1 MAIHHLTYEQYLQEK
16 KEHAIK
22 LAYTVWGY
30 SVGVQCGGYS
40 VGVYTVWGY
49 SVGVYTVWGYSV
61 GGTVWG
67 YSNGE
72 YNIILTVSL
81 RASTRLC

>member
-49 SVGVYTVWGYSV
+49 SVGGTVWGYSV
-61 GGTVWG
+61 GVQCGGIYSVGVQCGG
-67 YSNGE
+67 YSVG
-72 YNIILTVSL
+72 VQQW
-81 RASTRLC
+81 RV

>member
-30 SVGVQCGGYS
+30 SVGG
-40 VGVYTVWGY
+40 TVWGY
-49 SVGVYTVWGYSV
+49 IQC

-67 YSNGE
+67 VQCGGTAMESITLYSQFH
-72 YNIILTVSL
+72 
-81 RASTRLC
+81 